1 MWKFRFVRD
10 TYLNLTTQTLVDA
23 SHPACFECFEA
34 TLLNIAHSLTMV
46 AWTCSLATHVVAMT
60 LEVILRKSLGQD
72 VCHLVFS
79 ANGEDLVQSISHV
92 FTKVVVTHVDVLG
105 ARAQLGEPREF

>member
-1 MWKFRFVRD
+1 MWKSNHINSSGCV
-10 TYLNLTTQTLVDA
+10 TSYL
-23 SHPACFECFEA
+23 FECVEA

-72 VCHLVFS
+72 VCRLVFS
-79 ANGEDLVQSISHV
+79 ANGEDLDQSISHV
-92 FTKVVVTHVDVLG
+92 FAKVVVTHVDVLG